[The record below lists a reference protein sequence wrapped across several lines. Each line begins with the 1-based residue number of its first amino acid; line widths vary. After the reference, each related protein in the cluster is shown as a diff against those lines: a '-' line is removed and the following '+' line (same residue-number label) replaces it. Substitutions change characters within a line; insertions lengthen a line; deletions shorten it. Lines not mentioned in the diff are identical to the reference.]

1 MRVLDGRLGPGPIVS
16 CALATA
22 AVGTLAFDLV
32 VDARPTVVAPLV
44 LVLLLLGLTYKVLL
58 PWQGL
63 LTAVVAVILFI
74 PVKRYSLLP
83 SALPF
88 SLEPYRVLIALV
100 AAAWLTSLLVDPRV
114 RLRRSGLEPPMILF
128 GIAALASVGVNGG
141 RIAELGV
148 SSAVV
153 KTLTFWLSFFLLF
166 YVVVSVVRSRSELDA
181 LIRALVFCG
190 TVVAAFAMVES
201 RTGFNVFNYLGRLTP
216 ALHFNDPAVTAGL
229 TATYLDR
236 SGLRRVYSSAAHPI
250 ELAAILT
257 MLAPLALYLL
267 KSTKRKRWLVAFVL
281 LAMGSLTTLSRTG
294 VIMLVVIALV
304 FLWLRPEQTRRLWP
318 ALVPAICVIYFV
330 LPNTLGSIYSAFFPK
345 QGLVAQQTQRAALG
359 DGEAADGRL
368 ARVGPSIAEWS
379 KRPLLGEGFGSRV
392 TAVNEAIVPRGVT
405 LSNILDDQWLGS
417 LLETGIIGV
426 VALLWLFTRSIR
438 RMTRIARG
446 GRRMARGRARL
457 LRLLLRHLHAHVRR
471 ARLRAGHD
479 PALPAPRAHE
489 RIRPPPEGVQT
500 AVRRLG
506 RRRDAAALEAAELVD
521 DIRSA
526 PRADR
531 DINGDGD
538 SRADQ
543 QARQRADTGVHQQ
556 LADKQYADSDRDGRL
571 EHAPDRAS
579 EVTDSDSERPRG
591 YPEVQR
597 LHERAGD
604 GETGGHADDPPGES
618 DHERDEAGRKRDER
632 VQE

>member
-1 MRVLDGRLGPGPIVS
+1 
-16 CALATA
+16 
-22 AVGTLAFDLV
+22 
-32 VDARPTVVAPLV
+32 
-44 LVLLLLGLTYKVLL
+44 
-58 PWQGL
+58 
-63 LTAVVAVILFI
+63 
-74 PVKRYSLLP
+74 
-83 SALPF
+83 
-88 SLEPYRVLIALV
+88 
-100 AAAWLTSLLVDPRV
+100 
-114 RLRRSGLEPPMILF
+114 
-128 GIAALASVGVNGG
+128 
-141 RIAELGV
+141 
-148 SSAVV
+148 
-153 KTLTFWLSFFLLF
+153 
-166 YVVVSVVRSRSELDA
+166 
-181 LIRALVFCG
+181 
-190 TVVAAFAMVES
+190 MVES

-438 RMTRIARG
+438 RMTRIARADDG
-446 GRRMARGRARL
+446 DDGWLAVALASSVYSFAISMLTFDALGFVQVTIL
-457 LRLLLRHLHAHVRR
+457 LFLLLALMSVFV
-471 ARLRAGHD
+471 RLRKESRPQSAG
-479 PALPAPRAHE
+479 
-489 RIRPPPEGVQT
+489 
-500 AVRRLG
+500 
-506 RRRDAAALEAAELVD
+506 
-521 DIRSA
+521 
-526 PRADR
+526 
-531 DINGDGD
+531 
-538 SRADQ
+538 
-543 QARQRADTGVHQQ
+543 
-556 LADKQYADSDRDGRL
+556 
-571 EHAPDRAS
+571 
-579 EVTDSDSERPRG
+579 
-591 YPEVQR
+591 
-597 LHERAGD
+597 
-604 GETGGHADDPPGES
+604 
-618 DHERDEAGRKRDER
+618 
-632 VQE
+632 

>member
-1 MRVLDGRLGPGPIVS
+1 MRVLDGRLSPGPIVA
-16 CALATA
+16 CTLATA
-22 AVGTLAFDLV
+22 AVATLAFDLV

-63 LTAVVAVILFI
+63 LTAVVAVIFFI

-267 KSTKRKRWLVAFVL
+267 KSTKQKRWLVAFVL

-318 ALVPAICVIYFV
+318 ALVPAICVIYFL

-438 RMTRIARG
+438 RMTRIARADDG
-446 GRRMARGRARL
+446 DDGWLAVALASSVYAFAISMLTFDALGFVQVTIL
-457 LRLLLRHLHAHVRR
+457 LFLLLALMSVFV
-471 ARLRAGHD
+471 RLRKESGPQSAG
-479 PALPAPRAHE
+479 
-489 RIRPPPEGVQT
+489 
-500 AVRRLG
+500 
-506 RRRDAAALEAAELVD
+506 
-521 DIRSA
+521 
-526 PRADR
+526 
-531 DINGDGD
+531 
-538 SRADQ
+538 
-543 QARQRADTGVHQQ
+543 
-556 LADKQYADSDRDGRL
+556 
-571 EHAPDRAS
+571 
-579 EVTDSDSERPRG
+579 
-591 YPEVQR
+591 
-597 LHERAGD
+597 
-604 GETGGHADDPPGES
+604 
-618 DHERDEAGRKRDER
+618 
-632 VQE
+632 